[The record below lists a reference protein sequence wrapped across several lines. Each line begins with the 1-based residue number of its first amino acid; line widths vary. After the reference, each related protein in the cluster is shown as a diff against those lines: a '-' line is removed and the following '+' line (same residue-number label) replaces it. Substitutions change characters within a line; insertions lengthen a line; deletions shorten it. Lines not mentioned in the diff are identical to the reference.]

1 MYLGVYPESRRSSWD
16 DSSVNREI
24 DWRWIMQPVNRVL
37 PSSSANA
44 LHKFLTHTYTHT
56 HTHTHT
62 NTDVIIKTY
71 QWDGTTP
78 HYTKITNTFKHI
90 AVVKSLFAVCFDTV

>member
-1 MYLGVYPESRRSSWD
+1 
-16 DSSVNREI
+16 
-24 DWRWIMQPVNRVL
+24 MQPVNRVL

-56 HTHTHT
+56 HT

-71 QWDGTTP
+71 Q
-78 HYTKITNTFKHI
+78 
-90 AVVKSLFAVCFDTV
+90 